1 MDYKETSVWLPFTQ
15 MKTLPDLPRVVSA
28 DGIMLELADGR
39 RLMDCISSWW
49 VTLHGHTQP
58 EIVEAICQQAR
69 QLEHVIC
76 AGLIHEPAEKL
87 ADRLVGI
94 LPDGLNHVFYSD
106 DGSTAVEVGLKM
118 AFQYWKNRGVKSR
131 TRFLAFEGAYHG
143 DTLGA
148 MSVSHRSVF
157 TDAFGEILFDVDF
170 IPYPETYTADS
181 DPAATEERS
190 LAVLCDFLDKYGEQ
204 YAALIIEP
212 LIQGAGGM
220 RMCRPAFLAKLR
232 EQLAP
237 YDILAIFDE
246 VMVGFGR
253 TGEIFACQKAA
264 VTPDIICLSKGIT
277 GGFMPLAATVCTD
290 SVYDAFYADDPYKT
304 LYHGH
309 SYTAN
314 PLGCAAGLAS
324 LDLLE
329 SRQDRFRAIETWHRQ
344 GMEMLRGHPL
354 LEKDRI
360 CGTISAMNIKDD
372 KESGYLSRIGPVIKK
387 RFIEAGFL
395 LRPLGNVLYIL
406 PPYCI
411 TQSEMDSVY
420 ACIREVLNTL

>member
-15 MKTLPDLPRVVSA
+15 MKTLPELPRVKSA
-28 DGIMLELADGR
+28 HGIMLELADGR

-58 EIVEAICQQAR
+58 EIAEAICQQAR
-69 QLEHVIC
+69 ELEHVIC

-94 LPDGLNHVFYSD
+94 LPEGLNHVFYSD

-131 TRFLAFEGAYHG
+131 TRFLAFDGAYHG

-157 TDAFGEILFDVDF
+157 TDAFGEMLFDVDF
-170 IPYPETYTADS
+170 LPYPETFTADP
-181 DPAATEERS
+181 DPAATEAQT
-190 LAVLCDFLDKYGEQ
+190 LAALSDFLEKYGEQ

-220 RMCRPAFLAKLR
+220 RMCRPEFLAKLR
-232 EQLAP
+232 DQLAA
-237 YDILAIFDE
+237 YDILTIFDE

-253 TGEIFACQKAA
+253 TGEFFACLKAG

-277 GGFMPLAATVCTD
+277 GGFLPLAVTVCTD
-290 SVYDAFYADDPYKT
+290 TVYDAFYADDSYKT

-314 PLGCAAGLAS
+314 PMGCAAGLAS

-329 SRQDRFRAIETWHRQ
+329 SRQESFRGIEAWHRQ
-344 GMEMLRGHPL
+344 GMEMLEDHPM
-354 LEKDRI
+354 LEKKRI

-372 KESGYLSRIGPVIKK
+372 KEAGYLSRVGPVIKK

-411 TQSEMDSVY
+411 TKSQLDSVY
-420 ACIREVLNTL
+420 ACIRDVLNDL